1 MREIIHLD
9 DDDKDTSND
18 IIERLLQYY
27 NETSTQSLF
36 NESSFYEPHN
46 QPNNKRQRREQKQIP
61 VIMMPQQQ
69 QHPTPTFHIRI
80 NPQPQPNY
88 NYDEE
93 DDDSENYDFNGN
105 PYLMPRQQK
114 QKSNKDQ
121 KSKHFEII
129 TNSSYTFKDVGG
141 YANIKK
147 ELLQCIEILSNFTK
161 YEKYNVRIP
170 KGLILEGSPGNGKT
184 LLVKALAGESNL
196 NFISVSGSEFQDK
209 YVGVGSTRVRE
220 LFELAKK
227 NVPCIIF
234 IDEIDA
240 IGRKRSSDDES
251 SSNERDSTLNELL
264 VALDGF
270 KSTNGVFIIGATN
283 RADLLDPALLRPGRM
298 DKRIYITNPD
308 RNTRKEVIDIH
319 INGKPYDTSIV
330 VDNMVD
336 STNGLS
342 CAQIEN
348 LLNEA
353 MLNALRDDKEQF
365 SSYDIEIVMNKI
377 VGGWQPTEHVFTP
390 EMIDQI
396 AIHELGHAIVGTL
409 AKHHSNVTKVVI
421 NLSSPKSPGYTIF
434 ENDDN
439 NFYRRE
445 SLFEHIMVLLS
456 GRIAEEVFFGKSITT
471 GAVNDFEEAYKVAE
485 RMVVNYGMGDS
496 VIYPRVSEKYKEIID
511 TEVVK
516 IIQRAYHCSMEII
529 ESRKTVVREGADML
543 LRDKVI
549 YVSTLL
555 ELLAKK

>member
-1 MREIIHLD
+1 
-9 DDDKDTSND
+9 
-18 IIERLLQYY
+18 
-27 NETSTQSLF
+27 
-36 NESSFYEPHN
+36 
-46 QPNNKRQRREQKQIP
+46 
-61 VIMMPQQQ
+61 
-69 QHPTPTFHIRI
+69 
-80 NPQPQPNY
+80 
-88 NYDEE
+88 
-93 DDDSENYDFNGN
+93 
-105 PYLMPRQQK
+105 
-114 QKSNKDQ
+114 
-121 KSKHFEII
+121 
-129 TNSSYTFKDVGG
+129 
-141 YANIKK
+141 
-147 ELLQCIEILSNFTK
+147 
-161 YEKYNVRIP
+161 
-170 KGLILEGSPGNGKT
+170 
-184 LLVKALAGESNL
+184 
-196 NFISVSGSEFQDK
+196 
-209 YVGVGSTRVRE
+209 
-220 LFELAKK
+220 
-227 NVPCIIF
+227 
-234 IDEIDA
+234 
-240 IGRKRSSDDES
+240 
-251 SSNERDSTLNELL
+251 
-264 VALDGF
+264 
-270 KSTNGVFIIGATN
+270 
-283 RADLLDPALLRPGRM
+283 
-298 DKRIYITNPD
+298 
-308 RNTRKEVIDIH
+308 
-319 INGKPYDTSIV
+319 
-330 VDNMVD
+330 
-336 STNGLS
+336 
-342 CAQIEN
+342 
-348 LLNEA
+348 
-353 MLNALRDDKEQF
+353 
-365 SSYDIEIVMNKI
+365 MNKI